1 MAVLL
6 LRTGTDVPSAERML
20 REGFV
25 TAASQKARS
34 KSRRAT
40 QSEIASLT
48 GLSRVEV
55 RKIERAGKSNAALVA
70 VQRLGRIDRLV
81 QAWRTEKKFLDKRGK
96 SRPLNAVGAKSEF
109 AELARKHGG
118 DVTARTLK
126 DQMTRLG
133 IASMRKGKL
142 TLLSSPTVRNSELA
156 AARADLRCVADY
168 LDDVAWEMGRRTYS
182 TSKLILQMAER
193 RTAQMFR
200 RTALQN
206 IETTLRALKELAK
219 RTSNNGR
226 RSHVTKSRVLIH
238 VSIASE
244 ARDKHR

>member
-1 MAVLL
+1 VLF

-20 REGFV
+20 REAFV

-34 KSRRAT
+34 RSRRAT
-40 QSEIASLT
+40 QSEVASLT

-55 RKIERAGKSNAALVA
+55 RRIERAGKSNSDLLAG
-70 VQRLGRIDRLV
+70 QRLGRIDRLV
-81 QAWRTEKKFLDKRGK
+81 QAWRTEHKFLDKRGR

-142 TLLSSPTVRNSELA
+142 TLLSSVAVRNKELA

-168 LDDVAWEMGRRTYS
+168 LDDIAWEIGRRTYS
-182 TSKLILQMAER
+182 TSKLILQMEER

-206 IETTLRALKELAK
+206 IETTLRALKELSK
-219 RTSNNGR
+219 RTSNNAR
-226 RSHVTKSRVLIH
+226 RGHVTKNRVLIH

-244 ARDKHR
+244 AREKHR